1 MQSADGTR
9 VRGLASPG
17 QLLDRVPSDRLAVR
31 SPNPQV
37 FVVSDVLL
45 YREGLTLGLAQ
56 DGSVDVVGGAE
67 AVDAPTAIAELRP
80 DAVLLD
86 AGLADGLA
94 LPRLLKTLVPGVQ
107 VVVFAVD
114 DSDADVL
121 PWAEAGASGYV
132 GRGGPT
138 SELIAAIH
146 CSARGELACPPRLA
160 ALLFGRVAEL
170 SVRPPAADA
179 ATAAAAA
186 LTPREREVMTLVD
199 KGLANKAIARHLH
212 IGHGTVKNHVH
223 HVFEKLRL
231 HGRGEAAARLRREHA

>member
-17 QLLDRVPSDRLAVR
+17 QLLDRVPPDRLAVR

-67 AVDAPTAIAELRP
+67 AVDAPTAIAELCP

-132 GRGGPT
+132 GRGGST

-179 ATAAAAA
+179 ATAAA

-212 IGHGTVKNHVH
+212 IGHATVKNHVH
-223 HVFEKLRL
+223 RVLEKLRL
-231 HGRGEAAARLRREHA
+231 HSRAEAAARLRREHA